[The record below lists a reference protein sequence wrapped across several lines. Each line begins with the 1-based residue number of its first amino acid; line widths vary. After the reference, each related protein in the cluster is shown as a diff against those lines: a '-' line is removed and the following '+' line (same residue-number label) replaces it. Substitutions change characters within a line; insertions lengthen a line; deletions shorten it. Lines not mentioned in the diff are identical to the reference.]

1 MARAA
6 LAFTLGIGKPEKR
19 LRSHKK
25 MVSTMQRQFTLE
37 YWMDDDWYVG
47 KLQEVPGVFSQ
58 GETLDELEENIRDAY
73 ALVME
78 EQLSIS
84 RPESKTKEIQ
94 VNAA

>member
-1 MARAA
+1 
-6 LAFTLGIGKPEKR
+6 
-19 LRSHKK
+19 
-25 MVSTMQRQFTLE
+25 MQRQFTLE
-37 YWMDDDWYVG
+37 YWIDDDWYVG

-58 GETLDELEENIRDAY
+58 GETLDELEDNIRDAY

-78 EQLSIS
+78 EQLSNS

>member
-1 MARAA
+1 
-6 LAFTLGIGKPEKR
+6 
-19 LRSHKK
+19 
-25 MVSTMQRQFTLE
+25 MQRQFTLE

-58 GETLDELEENIRDAY
+58 GETLDELEDNIRDAY

-78 EQLSIS
+78 EQLSNS
-84 RPESKTKEIQ
+84 RPESKTKEIL